1 MSTELDST
9 TKSKLNDCFNSH
21 EDILKGKP
29 CIKLADR
36 LYTVDDIEPHLRNLP
51 ICSAVPK
58 LPVIKADAPAMNRHM
73 QQFKKCLQRL
83 PKLDTSIVIDFV
95 LNKRVDGIRLYREAI
110 QKDKKG
116 NMSLLP
122 PRFTIDLEKFRHQLG
137 DEIANTG
144 VRINTGY
151 IITIPKMT
159 MTRKMEN
166 CKITCTNT
174 FGIQHD
180 IVLLPLIMKQ
190 PYDDIVPT
198 VFGRDP
204 DDTGLFTLHLT
215 FGPNFK
221 WDTVPDPKKRIMAFT
236 IEAFTVKH
244 TTTELSIH
252 PADDADNT
260 KVNLQRQ
267 MTDAMVF
274 KPKDLKYG
282 RYIRNPKLPIDWT
295 TWNTQLAKNSLVM
308 DVRKDSKPKWLKI
321 TDTITLMLS
330 RKREWCEPNAITL
343 PGLFSPTDAS
353 ACIRPMSVYLMD
365 QENTKNEP
373 IPNTHCLATVTGKL
387 AVFSTET
394 RYEDYKASMPIHFI
408 NGAFYDMEHFKMA
421 HKSTHNMY
429 QALHCLKE
437 GAKSIMRMCQKKN
450 HFDNIEHMLLMFDH
464 HHTIDENIAA
474 DAWTVTDE
482 KEMFSTKPG
491 SAKSAYSVML
501 YKAMLKCID
510 IFMHADLSPQDQIFI
525 SNATSIKHKA
535 SVPAVTTVS
544 GKSIAPS
551 TATSE
556 NTSSGNGGDIKK
568 DASVA
573 KNYDANTDD
582 VDDTVNNNIDSRCSQ
597 HDSKTDTT
605 VDIQSQVPTATA
617 TTTTAPGTPTTNS
630 NARCKRKMNN
640 DDGNSNGNDAAAD
653 DDDSG
658 VSERQKLKLD
668 EPGNENK

>member
-21 EDILKGKP
+21 EDILQGKP
-29 CIKLADR
+29 RIKLTDR
-36 LYTVDDIEPHLRNLP
+36 VYTVDDIEPYLRNLP
-51 ICSAVPK
+51 ICSAVRK

-83 PKLDTSIVIDFV
+83 PKLDTSIVVDFV
-95 LNKRVDGIRLYREAI
+95 LNKRVDGVRLYREAI

-122 PRFTIDLEKFRHQLG
+122 PRFTIDLEKFRTELG
-137 DEIANTG
+137 DDISNTG

-166 CKITCTNT
+166 CKIICTNT
-174 FGIQHD
+174 FGIQHEV
-180 IVLLPLIMKQ
+180 VLLPLIMKQ

-204 DDTGLFTLHLT
+204 DDTGLFTIHLT

-221 WDTVPDPKKRIMAFT
+221 WDSVPDPKKRIMAFT

-244 TTTELSIH
+244 TTTEMSIH
-252 PADDADNT
+252 PADDAFNT

-267 MTDAMVF
+267 LNDVTVF

-282 RYIRNPKLPIDWT
+282 RYIRNPKLPIDWS
-295 TWNTQLAKNSLVM
+295 TWNTQLEEKSLIM
-308 DVRKDSKPKWLKI
+308 AVRKDNKPKWLKI
-321 TDTITLMLS
+321 TNTITMMLS
-330 RKREWCEPNAITL
+330 RKREWCEPNALTL
-343 PGLFSPTDAS
+343 PGIYSPTDTN
-353 ACIRPMSVYLMD
+353 ACIRPMSIYFTD
-365 QENTKNEP
+365 QDNGKNES

-387 AVFSTET
+387 AVVSTET
-394 RYEDYKASMPIHFI
+394 RYEDYKATMPIHFI
-408 NGAFYDMEHFKMA
+408 NGAFYNMEHFKMA

-450 HFDNIEHMLLMFDH
+450 HFDNIEHMFLMFDH

-474 DAWTVTDE
+474 DAWTITDE
-482 KEMFSTKPG
+482 KEMFSTKPS

-510 IFMHADLSPQDQIFI
+510 IFMHDNLSPQDQIFI
-525 SNATSIKHKA
+525 SNATSIKRKA
-535 SVPAVTTVS
+535 PAIQSTTASTSVSLKVTTEDVNS
-544 GKSIAPS
+544 NNECDIEKNANYPK
-551 TATSE
+551 TS
-556 NTSSGNGGDIKK
+556 
-568 DASVA
+568 
-573 KNYDANTDD
+573 DANSNDG
-582 VDDTVNNNIDSRCSQ
+582 DDTINNNNNAGCSA
-597 HDSKTDTT
+597 HDSKTDPL
-605 VDIQSQVPTATA
+605 VDIQSTVSTSI
-617 TTTTAPGTPTTNS
+617 TTANTVQGTSTTNY
-630 NARCKRKMNN
+630 NTGCKRKMSN
-640 DDGNSNGNDAAAD
+640 DDGNNNDDAAD
-653 DDDSG
+653 DG
-658 VSERQKLKLD
+658 ISERQKLKLD
-668 EPGNENK
+668 EHENNN